1 MGTHPIFESDFDC
14 LTEKSRMEVEPL
26 PPAKKSI
33 LKPSGRKSTG
43 KTFHFDEENVRET
56 FHPADKDYGHMKID
70 EPKTPYHDPANPV
83 TAEMLSE
90 EDLEQ
95 RLKNATP
102 RTAPD
107 SDPDS
112 DDCLPEAEKQK
123 KAKFKNLRKNHYDMK
138 EAMKRARELMAEE
151 EED

>member
-1 MGTHPIFESDFDC
+1 MPRIASFGEGPIASFVTDIKQRFAN
-14 LTEKSRMEVEPL
+14 R
-26 PPAKKSI
+26 
-33 LKPSGRKSTG
+33 
-43 KTFHFDEENVRET
+43 
-56 FHPADKDYGHMKID
+56 PADDNRKDRSNRKGV
-70 EPKTPYHDPANPV
+70 PNPV

-123 KAKFKNLRKNHYDMK
+123 KVRQSF
-138 EAMKRARELMAEE
+138 
-151 EED
+151 

>member
-43 KTFHFDEENVRET
+43 KAFHFDEENVRET

-95 RLKNATP
+95 RLKKRNTP
-102 RTAPD
+102 HRTRFGPGLRR
-107 SDPDS
+107 
-112 DDCLPEAEKQK
+112 LP
-123 KAKFKNLRKNHYDMK
+123 
-138 EAMKRARELMAEE
+138 AR
-151 EED
+151 